1 MTDCPA
7 CGAENDIGDVLE
19 ACACP
24 ECGTAL
30 SELHAIA
37 TPEAPDNV

>member
-1 MTDCPA
+1 MT
-7 CGAENDIGDVLE
+7 DIGDVLE

-30 SELHAIA
+30 SELHALAIDA
-37 TPEAPDNV
+37 GGGADD